1 MLRQWVTRVR
11 AGVCCGCHRCRVKK
25 FKDLISQATRLQS
38 EISETA
44 RARKTRLRKL
54 EKDSAKARA
63 LKQDDEGR
71 RVEAQIKEMR
81 QVVKDS
87 SDITPSTG
95 SIFVRLFLGR
105 VNVRVLQE
113 ADRTRLRDE

>member
-1 MLRQWVTRVR
+1 M
-11 AGVCCGCHRCRVKK
+11 KK

-44 RARKTRLRKL
+44 RARKARLRKL